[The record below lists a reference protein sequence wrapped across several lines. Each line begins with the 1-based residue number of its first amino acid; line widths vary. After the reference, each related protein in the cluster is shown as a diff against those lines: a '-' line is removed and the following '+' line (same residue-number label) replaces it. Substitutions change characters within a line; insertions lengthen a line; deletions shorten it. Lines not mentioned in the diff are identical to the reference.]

1 MSSWKQH
8 IRAFTIFDWTI
19 LLNAI
24 TILYMRLIPFGILAI
39 ALAWMY
45 LLVRGRVS
53 FQALKTRGFWLLSI
67 PFSWSLIGLIYTEN
81 IQKAGEDIGRI
92 LPFLLFLFFF
102 STASIKKEVRIGAV
116 ILFCSALITYLVVHL
131 VDGIGSYLSTS
142 DISQLFYTNLV
153 YDTNTVSIFNLF
165 AVFALFECFI
175 NSKSTKWNWILGVVL
190 AFLTLYMLMLQSRI
204 IIFSMLLGYVVLFFV
219 YWKSVKKWALVA
231 LLLFSGA
238 LFLIPAFQGRFGS
251 VVEQS
256 QAIEATTENQPVDAP
271 APTNI
276 YINDCSTST
285 SLRYYALISSLEVI
299 KNNPI
304 FGVGTGDW
312 RDELVKVYHKNELRC
327 NIKEETAPHNQ
338 YVRTVLKFGVIGFLF
353 FGFLFLQFMLK
364 SLREK
369 AIGQASIVISVLLA
383 AVGYD
388 LLDGG
393 GTAPFVAFFL
403 FLLFPSSSFSS
414 NNQLKP

>member
-1 MSSWKQH
+1 
-8 IRAFTIFDWTI
+8 
-19 LLNAI
+19 
-24 TILYMRLIPFGILAI
+24 
-39 ALAWMY
+39 
-45 LLVRGRVS
+45 
-53 FQALKTRGFWLLSI
+53 
-67 PFSWSLIGLIYTEN
+67 
-81 IQKAGEDIGRI
+81 
-92 LPFLLFLFFF
+92 
-102 STASIKKEVRIGAV
+102 
-116 ILFCSALITYLVVHL
+116 VVHL